1 MHPDTSPTPTK
12 ISHSIPSAVATSG
25 LSRSAIYLALKSGD
39 LRARKCGKRTLIE
52 DAELRRFIES
62 LPTMGEVA

>member
-1 MHPDTSPTPTK
+1 MHPNTSPTPSK
-12 ISHSIPSAVATSG
+12 ISHTIPSAVAVSG

-52 DAELRRFIES
+52 DTELRRFIGS
-62 LPTMGEVA
+62 LPPMGEVA